1 MAAFLK
7 DEDAAD
13 EVRLIVQATQFLM
26 QRIDTD
32 LWAIVE
38 ESLQDLQRQISCVGA

>member
-13 EVRLIVQATQFLM
+13 AVRLIVQATQFLM

-32 LWAIVE
+32 LWVIVE
-38 ESLQDLQRQISCVGA
+38 ESLQDLQRQILCVGA